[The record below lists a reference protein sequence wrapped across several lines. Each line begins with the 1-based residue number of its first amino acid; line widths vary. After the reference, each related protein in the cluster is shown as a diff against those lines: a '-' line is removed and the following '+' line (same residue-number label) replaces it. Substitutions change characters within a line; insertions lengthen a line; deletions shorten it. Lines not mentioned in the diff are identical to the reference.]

1 MAEQTISP
9 RAGVACMTCDNPDP
23 CIYKISVTFGQ
34 NTQVWPEKPAI
45 KMDLIDHGKG
55 QKGTI
60 QIEDKCNNV
69 AKHHAVLTGGKK
81 EETIAF
87 NTPQEVTLFY
97 KDKSEDTEI
106 ENGLESVWSYL
117 SNLANPTDM
126 YSDPHYYQLMAQGCI
141 HSQKYATIAV
151 YPSVSFMVSVGLSF
165 DFSHG
170 ERAVK
175 ERRDEQKKARQ
186 AMENVKPKNGNKLRS
201 GWTTQTDPFYLTR
214 QTALNV
220 EYALTV
226 QDIDY
231 SAKFAEVNKVRQTRR
246 SLDAIKRVEKLLG
259 YTKKYLVP
267 APDSNGKGTHNYQL
281 FDLSINPINIGLA
294 YAYDRTTSVD
304 DSSHFLGFSADPFM
318 GMSAKLDLIQLGAAY
333 CKVERLAAKFRE
345 AIARRNANDENYLE
359 LECYIIL
366 TCNLSF
372 QLGAAYKQQQWTF
385 DAGEKN
391 DLKLSLAGKI
401 NAAFKTHIMIM
412 EIAMSADG
420 VIKTAAG
427 FKLDQHDGGIDL
439 AGYHDGIVAEIVVL
453 ADLKGN
459 KRDKSSSEDIV
470 KFKKKWKWII
480 ADPLKASESPLR
492 INLIGE
498 ERPIV
503 RPEIVPGAE
512 TAPWE
517 RGYSPK
523 PKLDNIPFITGF
535 PGM

>member
-1 MAEQTISP
+1 MTEHTISP
-9 RAGVACMTCDNPDP
+9 RAGVACMTCNNPDP

-34 NTQVWPEKPAI
+34 HTQVWPEKPAI

-60 QIEDKCNNV
+60 HIEDKCHN
-69 AKHHAVLTGGKK
+69 APKHHAVLTGGQK
-81 EETIAF
+81 EVTIAF
-87 NTPQEVTLFY
+87 NTPQAVTLFY
-97 KDKSEDTEI
+97 QDKSEDTEI
-106 ENGLESVWSYL
+106 ENGLQSVWSYL

-126 YSDPHYYQLMAQGCI
+126 YSDPRYYQLITQGCI
-141 HSQKYATIAV
+141 SAQKYVTMAV
-151 YPSVSFMVSVGLSF
+151 YPSVSFMASVGFSF

-170 ERAVK
+170 QRSMK
-175 ERRDEQKKARQ
+175 ERRDEQAKARNT
-186 AMENVKPKNGNKLRS
+186 MENVKPKNGNKLRA
-201 GWTTQTDPFYLTR
+201 GWTVNTDEFYISR
-214 QTALNV
+214 ETALNV

-231 SAKFAEVNKVRQTRR
+231 SAKFAEVNKVRKTRQ

-267 APDSNGKGTHNYQL
+267 DPDSNGKGTRHYQL
-281 FDLSINPINIGLA
+281 FDLNINPINIGLA

-304 DSSHFLGFSADPFM
+304 DSSHFLGFSATPFM

-333 CKVERLAAKFRE
+333 CKIDSIVAKFRE
-345 AIARRNANDENYLE
+345 ALARRNAKDENYLE
-359 LECYIIL
+359 LECCIIL

-372 QLGAAYKQQQWTF
+372 QLGAAYKQKQWTF
-385 DAGEKN
+385 DAGDKN

-412 EIAMSADG
+412 EIAMSAGG

-439 AGYHDGIVAEIVVL
+439 AGYHDGIVAEIEVAAEVEKE
-453 ADLKGN
+453 DGE
-459 KRDKSSSEDIV
+459 KSII
-470 KFKKKWKWII
+470 KAKKKWKWII
-480 ADPLKASESPLR
+480 ADPLKAGESPLR

-498 ERPIV
+498 ERSV
-503 RPEIVPGAE
+503 VQPEIVPGAE
-512 TAPWE
+512 TASWE
-517 RGYSPK
+517 MGYDPNVN
-523 PKLDNIPFITGF
+523 PKLDKIPFINAGF
-535 PGM
+535 PRM